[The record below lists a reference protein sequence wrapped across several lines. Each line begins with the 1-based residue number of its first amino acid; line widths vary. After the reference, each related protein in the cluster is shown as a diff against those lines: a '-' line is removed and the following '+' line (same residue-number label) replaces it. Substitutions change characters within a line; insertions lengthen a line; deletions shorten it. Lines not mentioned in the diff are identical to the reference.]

1 MASQSLK
8 TKSDVLSLLQAEHIA
23 FKEYLHKPALTIEDL
38 HNDPGK
44 LDKSP
49 FVKNLVYVDK
59 KKALHFLL
67 AHESTQVSKS
77 FWKSVGSSY
86 NNVRMATPEQL
97 LETLGTFKGAVNV
110 FAVLN
115 DAEKRV
121 AKVYL
126 DSKLEKEEF
135 LSFHPQD
142 NCSTVELRTADVVK
156 LLAKHGKELTVADM
170 EVADDAGDG
179 KAKEGQAKDGK
190 AKEGQPKE
198 AKEESETKLRI
209 EFRKTESFGNWYS
222 DVIFKGDMI
231 DYYDVSGCYILKP
244 NAFFVWEQ
252 IQGHLD
258 KAFKRQSVQNV
269 YFPMFVRKKH
279 LESEKDHLEG
289 FSAEVA
295 WVTHS
300 GKSQLAEPIAIR
312 PTSETIMYPSFARW
326 VQSHRDLP
334 LKLNQWT
341 NVVRWEFKHPTPF
354 IRTREFLWQEG
365 HTAHATKQEA
375 DKMVFDILDVYEN
388 CYRELLAVPVIK
400 GVKSENEKFAGA
412 DYTSTC
418 ETFIAEN
425 GRAIQACTSHSLGQN
440 FAKIF
445 NIEFEDEEM
454 KKQLA
459 HQTSW
464 GFTTRSIGITVM
476 VHADDKGMVY
486 PPKVAPLQ
494 VVVVPILF
502 KDQNKEGIAQRC
514 SELARTLKDHGFRSE
529 FDDRPNYTAG
539 WKFNS
544 WELKG
549 VPLRLE
555 LGPKDFEANEVRV
568 VRRVDGFKLQV
579 AVKDIVQVVAQQIE
593 EAHAIMYQN
602 ALAKLNDNIAV
613 AGAWSEFMAH
623 LNNLKVVKT
632 PWCQDRQCEEKVK
645 ERSGVESK
653 LAKNDEQSM
662 SGSAKT
668 LCMPLKQDAVAE
680 GTPCFHCGAK
690 ATKWVLWGRSY

>member
-8 TKSDVLSLLQAEHIA
+8 TKSDVLSFLQAQHIA

-38 HNDPGK
+38 RIDPGK

-59 KKALHFLL
+59 KKAFHFLL
-67 AHESTQVSKS
+67 AHENTQVSKP
-77 FWKSVGSSY
+77 FWKTIGSSY

-97 LETLGTFKGAVNV
+97 QDTLGTFKGAVNV
-110 FAVLN
+110 FSVLN
-115 DAEKRV
+115 DADKKV
-121 AKVYL
+121 VKVYL
-126 DSKLEKEEF
+126 DSKLQKEQY

-142 NCSTVELRTADVVK
+142 NTSTVELKTEDVLN
-156 LLAKHGKELTVADM
+156 LLAKHGKELVVADM
-170 EVADDAGDG
+170 EVGEAAVESEGKQDDKDKEG
-179 KAKEGQAKDGK
+179 KAKEAKAKDD
-190 AKEGQPKE
+190 
-198 AKEESETKLRI
+198 SDTKLKI
-209 EFRKTESFGNWYS
+209 EFGKTEHFGNWYA
-222 DVIFKGDMI
+222 DVIFKADMI

-252 IQGHLD
+252 VQSHLD
-258 KAFKRQSVQNV
+258 KAFKKQSVKNV

-300 GKSQLAEPIAIR
+300 GKSPLAEPIAIR
-312 PTSETIMYPSFARW
+312 PTSETIMYPSFAKW
-326 VQSHRDLP
+326 IQSHRDLP
-334 LKLNQWT
+334 LKINQWT

-375 DKMVFDILDVYEN
+375 DKMVFDILDVYES
-388 CYRELLAVPVIK
+388 CYRELLAIPVIK

-445 NIEFEDEEM
+445 NIEFEDTEM
-454 KKQLA
+454 KKQMA

-494 VVVVPILF
+494 VIVVPILF
-502 KDQNKEGIAQRC
+502 KDKNKEGVLQRC
-514 SELARTLKDHGFRSE
+514 GELVQALKEHGIRAD

-539 WKFNS
+539 WKFND

-555 LGPKDFEANEVRV
+555 LGPKDFELNEVKV
-568 VRRVDGFKLQV
+568 VRRVDEFKVQV
-579 AVKDIVQVVAQQIE
+579 GIKDIVKAVE
-593 EAHAIMYQN
+593 EQMEQAHNIMYNN
-602 ALAKLNDNIAV
+602 AYEKLHNNIMV
-613 AGAWSEFMAH
+613 AGTWNEFMAH
-623 LNNLKVVKT
+623 LNNMKVVKT
-632 PWCQDRQCEEKVK
+632 PWCQGRECEEKVK

-653 LAKNDEQSM
+653 LTKNEEQTM

-668 LCMPLKQDAVAE
+668 LCMPLKQESLAE
-680 GTPCFHCGAK
+680 GTRCFHCGAV
-690 ATKWVLWGRSY
+690 ASKWVLWGRSY